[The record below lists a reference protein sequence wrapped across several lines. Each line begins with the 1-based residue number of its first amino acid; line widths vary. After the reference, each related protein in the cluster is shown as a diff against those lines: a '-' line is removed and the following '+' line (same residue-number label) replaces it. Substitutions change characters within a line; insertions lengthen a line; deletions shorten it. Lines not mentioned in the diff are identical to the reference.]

1 MIKPRKTW
9 KVFRNK
15 SEKNGKQKNKVTFES
30 EWRRMDSVEKRDT
43 YRINMRK
50 IEQNEVGE
58 IINMEEKGD
67 WNTCNWVPERKIWKC
82 IKVYKRKF
90 AP

>member
-1 MIKPRKTW
+1 
-9 KVFRNK
+9 
-15 SEKNGKQKNKVTFES
+15 
-30 EWRRMDSVEKRDT
+30 MDSVEKRDT

-67 WNTCNWVPERKIWKC
+67 WNTCN
-82 IKVYKRKF
+82 
-90 AP
+90 